1 MRNTAIA
8 SLLMWLAMGASAAS
22 AAADF
27 MPGNPRF
34 SLEPALFLLVAACA
48 YFLIG
53 IAEDL
58 AADLIDRRQ
67 AWKAT
72 KNTDGSAGLLSSP
85 ASAQLQF
92 IW

>member
-8 SLLMWLAMGASAAS
+8 SLLMWLAMGAASAS

-34 SLEPALFLLVAACA
+34 SLEPALFLLLAACV

-53 IAEDL
+53 IGEDL
-58 AADLIDRRQ
+58 AAELNHRRLE
-67 AWKAT
+67 WVK
-72 KNTDGSAGLLSSP
+72 KNTDGSGGLLSSP
-85 ASAQLQF
+85 ASARLQS